1 VLENPIRPS
10 KLYDENSMT
19 AEERRIANAAL
30 NAGSFDN
37 HDQLASA
44 VAAELEVETQKVE
57 TVLERLRNRQVLN
70 CAGTSRNVQV
80 NPEHQKH
87 AIRYEK
93 GIDWTDED

>member
-1 VLENPIRPS
+1 M
-10 KLYDENSMT
+10 KTDMT

-80 NPEHQKH
+80 NPEHQKP